1 MDRNTTEV
9 AIAQFTA
16 LGVSLSDVEESL
28 QITSLVLAVTF
39 GIYKWVAEIIK
50 IKNKRKGGRKQVLPL
65 PFPLF
70 PSFPLLTKKRV
81 MQEVLSYLLSNG
93 AELLLS
99 VLATAKVIVRLT
111 PSVKDDKVFGL
122 IDDLVNFFIKNNEKK
137 TEE

>member
-1 MDRNTTEV
+1 
-9 AIAQFTA
+9 
-16 LGVSLSDVEESL
+16 
-28 QITSLVLAVTF
+28 
-39 GIYKWVAEIIK
+39 
-50 IKNKRKGGRKQVLPL
+50 
-65 PFPLF
+65 
-70 PSFPLLTKKRV
+70 

-122 IDDLVNFFIKNNEKK
+122 IDDLVAFFIKNNDKK

>member
-50 IKNKRKGGRKQVLPL
+50 IKNKRKGRRK
-65 PFPLF
+65 
-70 PSFPLLTKKRV
+70 
-81 MQEVLSYLLSNG
+81 
-93 AELLLS
+93 
-99 VLATAKVIVRLT
+99 
-111 PSVKDDKVFGL
+111 
-122 IDDLVNFFIKNNEKK
+122 
-137 TEE
+137 